1 MLAAY
6 VSHFNPTAPMQGFAV
21 GERPTPT
28 APDGWTRVKVKAAS
42 LNHHDLSSLRG
53 GEAMRQRG
61 AAGLTEADLPRILG
75 MDAAGVTDDGREVIV
90 YPVVVRSGRIGV
102 LSGAYDGTLAEYVV
116 IPRENAIPKPSG
128 MSFEHAACLSTAWL
142 TAYRMI
148 FEKAQLPSG
157 GTFLVQ
163 GASGALATAL
173 IMLGKSA
180 GFRVWATGRSEA
192 SRSFAAEVGA
202 DAVYEMG
209 TRLPDRVD
217 AVMDS
222 VGAATLDHSLK
233 CLRRNGTV
241 VIPGG
246 TSGYSANID
255 IARIFTMGLRI
266 VGTAMGSSRQL
277 EELVAYCD
285 RHDLVPP
292 VDRVV
297 PLSDVRV
304 GFDAMEQGTLRGKFV
319 ARP

>member
-1 MLAAY
+1 
-6 VSHFNPTAPMQGFAV
+6 
-21 GERPTPT
+21 
-28 APDGWTRVKVKAAS
+28 
-42 LNHHDLSSLRG
+42 
-53 GEAMRQRG
+53 
-61 AAGLTEADLPRILG
+61 
-75 MDAAGVTDDGREVIV
+75 
-90 YPVVVRSGRIGV
+90 
-102 LSGAYDGTLAEYVV
+102 
-116 IPRENAIPKPSG
+116 
-128 MSFEHAACLSTAWL
+128 
-142 TAYRMI
+142 MI

-255 IARIFTMGLRI
+255 IARISRWAF
-266 VGTAMGSSRQL
+266 GSSAQ
-277 EELVAYCD
+277 
-285 RHDLVPP
+285 PW
-292 VDRVV
+292 
-297 PLSDVRV
+297 
-304 GFDAMEQGTLRGKFV
+304 
-319 ARP
+319 ARPGNSRSWSRTAIVTTLYRRSIVSFR